1 MQEIEVIAR
10 AFIMKDD
17 KVLLAH
23 VKDAYNT
30 FLPGGHIEKNEFAR
44 GARARA

>member
-1 MQEIEVIAR
+1 MRNNNLVDKMQEIEVIAR

-23 VKDAYNT
+23 AKDAYNT
-30 FLPGGHIEKNEFAR
+30 FLSGGKN
-44 GARARA
+44 